1 MDTSALKT
9 VKAYSYAANGDIAS
23 TTEYLEFDRKSDKEG
38 MTLVGTYT
46 FDEVG
51 RPLSVTYTQD
61 GTQKEKYAYSYDGQ
75 GYITKEEY
83 VDAYQ
88 DTYTDHTTETTVR
101 NYRYDPIGRLK
112 QSTVTKGKANKTLS
126 YEYDK
131 AGNRIKETKAETMK
145 DGKQLETTD
154 AYTYNNLNQ
163 LTGIAQSAILK
174 ADGKTVSYD
183 NQPIGAYTYDD
194 FGNQITSDEY
204 EVDWDTK
211 TTKKIK
217 ETRNTYDN
225 ANQLVK
231 VEERKT
237 GQNWTKLYESIY
249 NGEGQ
254 RVRKIDGDSTNGD
267 YTMYFYMG
275 GALAFSTN
283 SDANYITDEN
293 IIDPNGTIIAGKR
306 QDNAY
311 NADRPE
317 GQYWIYHYDARG
329 SVTNI
334 IGTDKNGALYRAENN
349 VYDAF
354 GKDDS
359 GSATPTTSIKNE
371 VKFTGAVQ
379 DNSGLYYAN
388 GYHYNPITGTNAQ
401 ASVEKDREILSLFA
415 NIEAINKPI
424 DPAQFMQISIY
435 QYIEENGKLNDVV
448 TNFVMLMSKN
458 RGTGDITWLR
468 GYKDE
473 ELKDMLKREKD
484 FKRKR
489 EIREQLKRNDKIN
502 VQKRKNNDKGNK
514 KPSVNKKKKQEA
526 KENKITKK
534 ISEKKQLQISPRK
547 TTPGLKPQP
556 GPAPTRQPDRPW
568 AKNNPTGWQTATGKA
583 TLWGVGGY
591 LLYKGI
597 KWLLI
602 GTGNVWAVALP

>member
-1 MDTSALKT
+1 MSQT
-9 VKAYSYAANGDIAS
+9 
-23 TTEYLEFDRKSDKEG
+23 LEK
-38 MTLVGTYT
+38 
-46 FDEVG
+46 
-51 RPLSVTYTQD
+51 
-61 GTQKEKYAYSYDGQ
+61 
-75 GYITKEEY
+75 
-83 VDAYQ
+83 
-88 DTYTDHTTETTVR
+88 
-101 NYRYDPIGRLK
+101 
-112 QSTVTKGKANKTLS
+112 
-126 YEYDK
+126 
-131 AGNRIKETKAETMK
+131 
-145 DGKQLETTD
+145 
-154 AYTYNNLNQ
+154 
-163 LTGIAQSAILK
+163 
-174 ADGKTVSYD
+174 
-183 NQPIGAYTYDD
+183 YTYDD
-194 FGNQITSDEY
+194 FGNQTGQEIY
-204 EVDWDTK
+204 EVNLDTLKSAK
-211 TTKKIK
+211 TKD
-217 ETRNTYDN
+217 TRNTYDT
-225 ANQLVK
+225 ANQLIK
-231 VEERKT
+231 VEEKAN
-237 GQNWTKLYESIY
+237 GASSWTTLNTSVY

-254 RVRKIDGDSTNGD
+254 RIRKTDASQTNGD

-334 IGTDKNGALYRAENN
+334 IGTDKNGVLYRAENN

-359 GSATPTTSIKNE
+359 GSTTPTTSIKNE

-388 GYHYNPITGTNAQ
+388 GYHYNPITGTNVQ

-415 NIEAINKPI
+415 NIEAINQI
-424 DPAQFMQISIY
+424 VDPTQFIQGFGNQEY
-435 QYIEENGKLNDVV
+435 EANDKLEYNALD
-448 TNFVMLMSKN
+448 FVMLLSKKQTL
-458 RGTGDITWLR
+458 RDITWLI
-468 GYKDE
+468 GYEPE
-473 ELKDMLKREKD
+473 ELKEMLKRETNS
-484 FKRKR
+484 KRKK
-489 EIREQLKRNDKIN
+489 EINQQLKKERSRNK
-502 VQKRKNNDKGNK
+502 QKRDDYNKGNK
-514 KPSVNKKKKQEA
+514 KSSVNKRKKREA

-534 ISEKKQLQISPRK
+534 ISEKKQLQVSPRK

-568 AKNNPTGWQTATGKA
+568 AKKNNSTGWQTAAGKA
-583 TLWGVGGY
+583 TLWGAAGY